1 MAPQLIVSIEFT
13 EREADIAVALFDL
26 AVRAQGI
33 AVAENALLLTR
44 KLKTPFTP
52 QPPAP
57 PAPPAPPPE
66 PPQPPEAGRLL
77 PDRGPPPAE

>member
-26 AVRAQGI
+26 AVRAQGL
-33 AVAENALLLTR
+33 AVADNALLLTKKIR
-44 KLKTPFTP
+44 VAFAPAS
-52 QPPAP
+52 PPP
-57 PAPPAPPPE
+57 PPPPPE